1 MEKMKNLSLKMTIIL
16 YMAIALAVS
25 AVIGFAL
32 TNCAVNVQ
40 EDVWFKYINKEEY
53 IQSVKNENGNNYLT
67 TIPRIRSK
75 YMSEEDV
82 FIVEICDIVETW
94 GNLTISFLS
103 CTIAVF
109 LFFRQKLRTPLRML
123 SEASS
128 RISENDLTF
137 EITYEQEDEMGRLC
151 KNFEKMRKELINNK
165 KKLWS
170 MFEDERTL
178 RSAIAHDIRTPITLV
193 KGNLE
198 IVNEFFPLHKLSDK
212 KVIEIINKT
221 IQHTEHLEH
230 FVDMMKY
237 LNSIVDIEPEYETLT
252 YKTLGTKVYEVQRQ
266 LCEKNKIEFKYEH
279 NDIDCML
286 NVDSVFVIEVEEN
299 LLTNALRYAN
309 NRILVSLGIVGD
321 YLVLIIE
328 DDGPGFKENPQKYLQ
343 SYCKCKKEEDGDV
356 HYGLGLYISK
366 SLCVAHG
373 GELRLENLEY
383 GGARAIA
390 KFEVNK

>member
-1 MEKMKNLSLKMTIIL
+1 MEKIKNLSLKMTIIL

-25 AVIGFAL
+25 AVLGVAL

-53 IQSVKNENGNNYLT
+53 IQSVKNEDGNNYLT
-67 TIPRIRSK
+67 AIPRIRSK
-75 YMSEEDV
+75 YMSEKDTI
-82 FIVEICDIVETW
+82 IVEICDIIETW

-109 LFFRQKLRTPLRML
+109 LFFKQKLRTPLRML

-137 EITYEQEDEMGRLC
+137 EITYEKEDEMGRLC

-237 LNSIVDIEPEYETLT
+237 LNSIVDIEPECETLT
-252 YKTLGTKVYEVQRQ
+252 YKALGTKVYEVQKS
-266 LCEKNKIEFKYEH
+266 LCEKNKKEFEYEH
-279 NDIDCML
+279 NDMECML
-286 NVDSVFVIEVEEN
+286 NVDPVFVIEVEEN

-309 NRILVSLGIVGD
+309 NKISVSLGLVGG
-321 YLVLIIE
+321 YLELVIE

-343 SYCKCKKEEDGDV
+343 AYSKSKREENGDV
-356 HYGLGLYISK
+356 HYGLGLYISRL
-366 SLCVAHG
+366 LCAAHG
-373 GELRLENLEY
+373 GELRLENMEH

-390 KFEVNK
+390 KFEINK